1 MLPAEIQTLSDS
13 ELARKVQESAS
24 NEAMCEIIN
33 RHTGIYLNVVNG
45 FKLPSMV
52 KDDLKDQKDTNIY
65 SYTLDYKP
73 DKGMKLS
80 TYFYNRARW
89 DCMKEYNDAPDTEEI
104 DNEKLGSESFT
115 YNDEESVKNA
125 CLKVARSVG
134 GRDFER
140 VVEARHFGECGT
152 QKLSWHLIPEVLK
165 KGSKSHEWARKTYYL
180 HLDKFKDG
188 LIKEFNYIPFYLN
201 T

>member
-1 MLPAEIQTLSDS
+1 MLPAEIQSLSDS

-45 FKLPSMV
+45 FKLPNLI

-80 TYFYNRARW
+80 SWLYQKTKW
-89 DCMKEYNDAPDTEEI
+89 DCLQSLKENVDMEEI
-104 DNEKLGSESFT
+104 DNETLGSESFSF
-115 YNDEESVKNA
+115 NDSDSVKNEA
-125 CLKVARSVG
+125 LKIARTIG
-134 GRDFER
+134 GHEFEKII
-140 VVEARHFGECGT
+140 EARHFGDDSG
-152 QKLSWHLIPEVLK
+152 KVSWHHL
-165 KGSKSHEWARKTYYL
+165 GCGFSHEKARKTYL
-180 HLDKFKDG
+180 LNIERFKEVCKEKFSYTTVK
-188 LIKEFNYIPFYLN
+188 
-201 T
+201 

>member
-1 MLPAEIQTLSDS
+1 MLPAEIAEIQQLTDS

-33 RHTGIYLNVVNG
+33 RHTGIYMNVVNG
-45 FKLPSMV
+45 FKLPNLI

-89 DCMKEYNDAPDTEEI
+89 DCMKELNENIDTEEI
-104 DNEKLGSESFT
+104 NNETLGSESFSF
-115 YNDEESVKNA
+115 NDSDSVRNEA
-125 CLKVARSVG
+125 LKIARTVG
-134 GRDFER
+134 GHEFEK
-140 VVEARHFGECGT
+140 VIEARYFGDDSG
-152 QKLSWHLIPEVLK
+152 KVSWHSLK
-165 KGSKSHEWARKTYYL
+165 DHGLLFSHEKSRKV
-180 HLDKFKDG
+180 HNSAIEKFKEAC
-188 LIKEFNYIPFYLN
+188 KAKFSY
-201 T
+201 TTA